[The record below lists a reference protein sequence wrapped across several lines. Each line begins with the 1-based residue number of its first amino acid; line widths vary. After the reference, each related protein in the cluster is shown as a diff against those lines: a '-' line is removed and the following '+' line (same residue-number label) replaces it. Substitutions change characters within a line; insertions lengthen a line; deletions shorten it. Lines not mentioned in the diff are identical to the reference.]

1 MHGLKTSM
9 AHNEQGAVAAAAATR
24 RQLTSTV
31 WGSFRIN
38 RPAAGTGGGPVTATC
53 GECGQT
59 LRACSSIGTSHLRR
73 HTATKRCQKL
83 AAELRRRRQQLVSE
97 PCSAA
102 EAPPP
107 PGDHEAENSMSPA
120 PVDVEEEFFVVDDID
135 IAGLFDYLNDEDLV
149 NIDEQ
154 ISEADEHL
162 GTSNYVPVVPQAPSS
177 STRWFR
183 KKKKERT
190 GAESK
195 KRCAP
200 EDESGLDH
208 LSAHAQAEFSCR
220 EKRMLSNSSAA
231 IATVVQDHSHAS
243 SKSRAALYKIG

>member
-1 MHGLKTSM
+1 MCCSMHGLKTSM
-9 AHNEQGAVAAAAATR
+9 AHNEQGAVAATR

-38 RPAAGTGGGPVTATC
+38 RPAAGGPVTATC

-73 HTATKRCQKL
+73 HTATQRCQKL
-83 AAELRRRRQQLVSE
+83 RRRRRQQLVSE
-97 PCSAA
+97 PCPAA

-107 PGDHEAENSMSPA
+107 PGDHEAANSMMSPA
-120 PVDVEEEFFVVDDID
+120 PVDVEEFFVVDNID
-135 IAGLFDYLNDEDLV
+135 IAGLFDYLNDEELV

-154 ISEADEHL
+154 ISI
-162 GTSNYVPVVPQAPSS
+162 SNYVPVVPQAPSS

-183 KKKKERT
+183 QKKKERR

-195 KRCAP
+195 ERCAP
-200 EDESGLDH
+200 EDESVLDR
-208 LSAHAQAEFSCR
+208 LSADAQAEFSCR